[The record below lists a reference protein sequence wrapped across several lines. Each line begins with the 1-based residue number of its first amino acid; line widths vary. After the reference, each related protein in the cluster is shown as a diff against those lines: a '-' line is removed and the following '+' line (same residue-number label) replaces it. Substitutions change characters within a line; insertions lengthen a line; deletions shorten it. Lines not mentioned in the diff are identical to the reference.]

1 MARRQKT
8 AKELRAEYE
17 KARAREK
24 KLKEQMR
31 RASKAEEAKADVAL
45 LKATKAFMEAQLG
58 TNDMSAMISQM
69 EKWAR
74 SAAERKQK
82 NVQ

>member
-1 MARRQKT
+1 MARRKKT
-8 AKELRAEYE
+8 AEQLKAEYA
-17 KARAREK
+17 KAVAREK

-45 LKATKAFMEAQLG
+45 LKATKAFMKVQLG
-58 TNDMSAMISQM
+58 TDDMSAMISQM